1 MIQHVDHEAFLPLV
15 AAAGE
20 TVLCHGG
27 VFSRVAVTLRLRAVS
42 LRKRTLINSSDDIRR
57 LHAPDNI

>member
-1 MIQHVDHEAFLPLV
+1 MLQPVDHEAFLPLI

-20 TVLCHGG
+20 IALCRGG

-42 LRKRTLINSSDDIRR
+42 LRKRTLINSSDDIGR